1 MEIET
6 ALNVEANIKGSTV
19 IASVNVIASDSK
31 FGFNVQAGEHL
42 NFIINETSD
51 ILKKEV
57 IINLK

>member
-19 IASVNVIASDSK
+19 IASVNAIASDSK
-31 FGFNVQAGEHL
+31 FGFNVQAGEQL